1 MTRNGLR
8 KYIRNNDAMV
18 SAPNNRILRRI
29 NVIDALYHGGFLS
42 YEDPADHVHI
52 RHTKGARIA

>member
-1 MTRNGLR
+1 MTRNNLR

-18 SAPNNRILRRI
+18 SAPNNRVLRRI

-42 YEDPADHVHI
+42 YEDPADHVSL
-52 RHTKGARIA
+52 KGGRIA